1 MKLPNIPLLVLDTE
15 TTGFVPRTHRV
26 IEYAC
31 VDVKGGKVVE
41 TYEQLLSIPGEIPPH
56 VQVIT
61 QIKNEDLAGKPTFAG
76 VLPKISGMVTPGTLI
91 VGQNVRFD
99 IGMLKGEGW
108 DLSEHPWIDTSML
121 ASIVFPELSS
131 YSLGYM
137 SEILKLNHEPKHRA
151 LGDVHATLEL
161 LSKCWERLSE
171 LPADARADI
180 ASVAVRSPAG
190 YRMLFE
196 GLVDEPAGASR
207 PQWLKRGV
215 VKDAVKNTSETTVIT
230 PTAGS
235 VQLVEEGLDPSFVLG
250 CMEPSAKGKQRWV
263 AVKNIE
269 AWVRRFGVPDGAC
282 VLYPP
287 ELVLRPDAAVAFLK
301 QEAFTEDEATL
312 AMKLHLYKPSVRAQL
327 PLHGDEHSVWT
338 GKLACARGEEAYLKQ
353 VSADAPNVIVDH
365 QELLKLAEDKSP
377 LLGKNCEIV
386 IDDASMLE
394 DTATTAYGWYC
405 PVAPLRAGAAGDP
418 TLTKLVDLLEIWLEK
433 TCSGTDLRYVVVA
446 DLHSYEAECLRDI
459 IDQVRAAGVGVR
471 VKQYLDAVTNILTID
486 NLPGRIV
493 WMEVFQDGSRH
504 LKSVPEDIAVVLK
517 ERLFDAHPTALLI
530 PPGSA
535 KTLGAILA
543 VGTKTTIVPFPDPAV
558 DGPAI
563 AFPEGVG
570 LQSLF
575 AVAPTGKTV
584 LLVGSKRIIEDVF
597 VKHALRLEKE
607 GVTLICQGFNGG
619 QGRMQAEFAAAPAPA
634 ILVLTPWSY
643 ETFELPPN
651 TVDRLLVQTLPFDHP
666 SHAVIGRRAERFRDP
681 FGEYSLPR
689 LMHRLFR
696 LLRTFCKHRTTR
708 STAEYMDER
717 FRTKAYGKQ
726 VRAYLE
732 TLGMLGTP
740 SIAPVPGM
748 KPDPK
753 PSYNKPQTAKPTK
766 KPAAPKPPK
775 PKADPGQMSLL

>member
-1 MKLPNIPLLVLDTE
+1 MLTPVKLPNIPLLVLDTE

-41 TYEQLLSIPGEIPPH
+41 TYEQLLSISGDIPPH

-61 QIKNEDLAGKPTFAG
+61 QIKNEDLKGKPAFADI
-76 VLPKISGMVTPGTLI
+76 LPKISGMVTPDTLI

-108 DLSEHPWIDTSML
+108 DLSAHPWIDTSML

-161 LSKCWERLSE
+161 LSHCWERLSQ
-171 LPADARADI
+171 LPPDARADI
-180 ASVAVRSPAG
+180 ASIAARSPVG

-196 GLVDEPAGASR
+196 GLASESVGKSR

-215 VKDAVKNTSETTVIT
+215 VKDASAHAETAVSIA
-230 PTAGS
+230 PVAGA
-235 VQLVEEGLDPSFVLG
+235 VQLVEEGLQPEFVLG
-250 CMEPSAKGKQRWV
+250 CMRPSSKGKQRWV

-269 AWVRRFGVPDGAC
+269 AWIRRFGVPEGAC

-287 ELVLRPDAAVAFLK
+287 ELVLRPSSAQTFLE
-301 QEAFTEDEATL
+301 QTAFTEDECTL
-312 AMKLHLYKPSVRAQL
+312 AIKLKLYAPSVRAQV

-353 VSADAPNVIVDH
+353 VSNDAATVVVDH
-365 QELLKLAEDKSP
+365 QELLKLAEDKSA

-394 DTATTAYGWYC
+394 DTATTAFGWYC

-433 TCSGTDLRYVVVA
+433 TCAGTDLRYVVDA
-446 DLHSYEAECLRDI
+446 DIHSREAEGLRDI
-459 IDQVRAAGVGVR
+459 IEQLMQSGVAAR
-471 VKQYLDAVTNILTID
+471 VLHYLENIARILTPE
-486 NLPGRIV
+486 NLHGRIT

-517 ERLFDAHPTALLI
+517 EQLFDAYPTALLI

-543 VGTKTTIVPFPDPAV
+543 VGMKTTIVAVPDASQG
-558 DGPAI
+558 GPDI
-563 AFPEGVG
+563 VFTEGVG
-570 LQSLF
+570 LQALF
-575 AVAPTGKTV
+575 AGTFTGKTV

-597 VKHALRLEKE
+597 VRHALRLEQE

-634 ILVLTPWSY
+634 VLVLTPWSY

-666 SHAVIGRRAERFRDP
+666 SHAVIGRRAGRFRDP

-696 LLRTFCKHRTTR
+696 LLRTFCKHRT
-708 STAEYMDER
+708 ADAIADYLDER
-717 FRTKAYGKQ
+717 LRTKGYGKQ
-726 VRAYLE
+726 IRAYLD
-732 TLGMLGTP
+732 TLGM
-740 SIAPVPGM
+740 
-748 KPDPK
+748 
-753 PSYNKPQTAKPTK
+753 
-766 KPAAPKPPK
+766 PAAPSAASVRAAASAPI
-775 PKADPGQMSLL
+775 PKAPKTTKKKPDSGQMSFL